1 MSLILACDLGATTF
15 RAALLDPAGRT
26 AAEATAATDLPGGAT
41 ATEVDPDHW
50 WRLLLQ
56 AMEALAQG
64 GAPLSLVRGI
74 ALCGLTRTQIF
85 LDAQGRVLRPAIT
98 FRDTRAV
105 AEADDLLARV
115 PGNWPERAQL
125 NAFHPAARLAWLA
138 AHEPRALDQ
147 LHAVLDPKDYLNF
160 RLTGRMATDSVS
172 GARLRAT
179 LAPWPGEGSL
189 AGMIGLPPAV
199 ASTGFLLP
207 TEVLGTVQPDLPGAL
222 AGLAGRP
229 VFAGAN
235 DTWAAVAGLGALRP
249 GLAYNIS
256 GTTEVLGVLGTEAV
270 EAPGLLSVDWGP
282 GLQQI
287 GGPSQSGADSV
298 PWLLGL
304 LAGGGAGPAEDG
316 LERLLALPR
325 DSSPALFLPFLQGE
339 RVPYWDPN
347 LRGAW
352 LGLNRRHKATD
363 LAYAVLEGLAFL
375 NRTVLGRAEAALGF
389 PVREIRLGGGGAAS
403 AAWCRIKADVTNRPI
418 VVGEAAEPGLLGCAM
433 LAWAGLGMFSDLA
446 AAQQALARP
455 ARRYEPDPARR
466 DAYEPLH
473 AAWTSAV
480 AALRPG
486 AAELAALRSP
496 S

>member
-1 MSLILACDLGATTF
+1 MSLVLACDLGATTF
-15 RAALLDPAGRT
+15 RAALLNLAGQTVAEVT
-26 AAEATAATDLPGGAT
+26 AAADLPGGAT
-41 ATEVDPDHW
+41 ATEVDPEHW
-50 WRLLLQ
+50 WHLLLQ
-56 AMEALAQG
+56 SAEALAQG
-64 GAPLSLVRGI
+64 GLHLGLVRGV
-74 ALCGLTRTQIF
+74 ALCGLTRTQVF
-85 LDAQGRVLRPAIT
+85 LDAERRVLRPSIT
-98 FRDTRAV
+98 FRDSRAV
-105 AEADDLLARV
+105 TEAKDLLGRM
-115 PGNWPERAQL
+115 PSDWPERAQV

-138 AHEPRALDQ
+138 AREPEVLKR
-147 LHAVLDPKDYLNF
+147 LHAVLDPKDYLNL

-179 LAPWPGEGSL
+179 LAPWRGGGSL
-189 AGMIGLPPAV
+189 AETIGVPSAV
-199 ASTGFLLP
+199 SSMNFLLP
-207 TEVLGTVQPDLPGAL
+207 TEVVGTVQPDLPGAL

-256 GTTEVLGVLGTEAV
+256 GTTEVLGALGTEVV

-304 LAGGGAGPAEDG
+304 LANGSAGPAADG
-316 LERLLALPR
+316 LRRLLALPR
-325 DSSPALFLPFLQGE
+325 DTSPVLFLPFLQGE

-352 LGLNRRHKATD
+352 LGLTRRHKATD
-363 LAYAVLEGLAFL
+363 LAWAVLEGVAFL
-375 NRTVLGRAEAALGF
+375 NRTVLGNAEGALGRN
-389 PVREIRLGGGGAAS
+389 VQEIRLGGGGAAS
-403 AAWCRIKADVTNRPI
+403 EAWCQIKADVTNRRV

-433 LAWAGLGMFSDLA
+433 LAWTGLGMFSDLA

-473 AAWTSAV
+473 AAWTAAV